1 MSEGQSEGKGPDP
14 EELRERF
21 AVLSRVAI
29 LFTLPDSLLR
39 ELTRHLRPATVTR
52 GTVVVR
58 QGDPGDALFIIEEGR
73 CEVVVQESPGHS
85 VTVAFLGP
93 GDFFGEMAL
102 VSEEP
107 RSATVR
113 ALEDCRLLVLDRKT
127 LYEMLPADSEALIDL
142 HALAEQRKAT
152 LQSVIA
158 HAGAVAPEHAATSI
172 AVYSPKGGAGKTTVA
187 VNLAASLGRI
197 YPGEVLLFDLALP
210 FNHAALTSK
219 LVPTSSLGT
228 VVSQGASTNFEEALL
243 SSILH
248 HPSGMMVLPG
258 VLKPEEADLITP
270 DIVARAITLLRGAFR
285 HIVFDLGVPMTENL
299 LTVLDHSQKIVLI
312 ATPELSTLKDIADLF
327 RIFSTI
333 LHIVPSQV
341 IVTMNVKTP
350 RAVVSR
356 EDMERN
362 LQQEVA
368 VEIAYDG
375 SKPDEAAVRGE
386 LLVLTDPKSSITRGV
401 LTLVEVIEGRTD
413 AARKERRLPFGFKV
427 G

>member
-1 MSEGQSEGKGPDP
+1 MNEGEPEGKGPEP
-14 EELRERF
+14 EELRGRF

-29 LFTLPDSLLR
+29 LFTLPDSRLR
-39 ELTRHLRPATVTR
+39 ELTRHLRPATVTT

-85 VTVAFLGP
+85 VTVAFLGS

-113 ALEDCRLLVLDRKT
+113 ALTDCRLLVLDRKT
-127 LYEMLPADSEALIDL
+127 LYEMVPADSEALIDL

-152 LQSVIA
+152 LQNVIA
-158 HAGAVAPEHAATSI
+158 HAGAVAPEQAAICI

-228 VVSQGASTNFEEALL
+228 VLSQGPTTNFEEAIL

-270 DIVARAITLLRGAFR
+270 DVLIRAITLLRGAFR
-285 HIVFDLGVPMTENL
+285 YIVFDLGVAMTENL

-312 ATPELSTLKDIADLF
+312 AIPELSTLKDITDLY
-327 RIFSTI
+327 RIFASA
-333 LHIVPSQV
+333 LHILPSQV
-341 IVTMNVKTP
+341 LVTMNVKSP

-356 EDMERN
+356 DDVERN
-362 LQQEVA
+362 LQQEVT
-368 VEIAYDG
+368 VEIGYDG

-386 LLVLTDPKSSITRGV
+386 LLVLTDPKSSVSRGV
-401 LTLVEVIEGRTD
+401 LALVDALEGRTD
-413 AARKERRLPFGFKV
+413 PRRERRLPFGFKV